1 MKRLSLVLIT
11 LFMISCG
18 ALRQKATT
26 PDGKPQGPE
35 GVKGKVFTPNEENN
49 DAGITTAFTDTVR
62 LKGILHFLS
71 ADELKGREAGS
82 EGIEKAAEFI
92 EKIFRQNKI
101 EPFYSSY
108 RDTLSNFSGL
118 AYNLVGLVEGN
129 DPRLKDE
136 YIIIGAHYDHIG
148 IRNMING
155 DAIANGANDN
165 ASGTAMVLE
174 FARYFG
180 NFHTNKRS
188 LIFVLFSAEEKGLLG
203 SKHLAA
209 RIKQDNLPLY
219 MVLNFEMTGVPLM
232 GKDYQMYI
240 TGYDK
245 SNLASICNAYSDE
258 NLIGYLPTAVNY
270 NLFQRSDNYPFYNQL
285 QLPSHTFCTFDFTN
299 YREYHTVDD
308 EATLMNFE
316 HLAGLVNKMLPV
328 LNGLSNA
335 PEQEVKLK

>member
-1 MKRLSLVLIT
+1 MV
-11 LFMISCG
+11 SCG

-35 GVKGKVFTPNEENN
+35 GVKGSVMTPNEKNE
-49 DAGITTAFTDTVR
+49 DDIASITTTFTDSVR

-82 EGIEKAAEFI
+82 EGIERAADFI
-92 EKIFRQNKI
+92 EKIFRQNQIK
-101 EPFYSSY
+101 PFYSSY
-108 RDTLSNFSGL
+108 RDTLGNFSGQ
-118 AYNLVGLVEGN
+118 AYNIVGLVEGN
-129 DPRLKDE
+129 DPQLKNE

-148 IRNMING
+148 IRNMVNG

-180 NFHTNKRS
+180 NFRTNKRS

-209 RIKQDNLPLY
+209 RMKQANVPLY
-219 MVLNFEMTGVPLM
+219 LVLNFEMTGVPLM
-232 GKDYQMYI
+232 GKDYQMYL

-245 SNLASICNAYSDE
+245 SNLAMVCNAYSDE
-258 NLIGYLPTAVNY
+258 YLIGYLPTAVNY
-270 NLFQRSDNYPFYNQL
+270 NLFQRSDNYPFFDQL
-285 QLPSHTFCTFDFTN
+285 KVPSHTFCTFDFTN
-299 YREYHTVDD
+299 YREYHTVED
-308 EATLMNFE
+308 EAALMNFQ
-316 HLAGLVNKMLPV
+316 HLAGLVNKLLPV

-335 PEQEVKLK
+335 SVREVKLK